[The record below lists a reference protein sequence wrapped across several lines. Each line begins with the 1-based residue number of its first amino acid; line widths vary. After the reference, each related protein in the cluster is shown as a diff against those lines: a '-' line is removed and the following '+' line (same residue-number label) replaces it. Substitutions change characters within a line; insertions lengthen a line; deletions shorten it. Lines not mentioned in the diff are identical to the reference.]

1 MNIGD
6 LCRRQIVTC
15 TPEANLG
22 EVARLMRS
30 QHVGTVLVCEPNRR
44 PVGIVTDRD
53 IVLEVVAADMDAKTV
68 NVGEVMSRNPVT
80 ALEDDDVAWAL
91 KVMRD
96 CGIRRLPVVKASGEV
111 AGIIALDDLLASAAT
126 SLTDVVQAIG
136 TGRVVEAERRRI
148 PA

>member
-96 CGIRRLPVVKASGEV
+96 CGIRRRAPGLEDLDPCTSGRGM
-111 AGIIALDDLLASAAT
+111 ARSN
-126 SLTDVVQAIG
+126 
-136 TGRVVEAERRRI
+136 GRSEH
-148 PA
+148 PC

>member
-1 MNIGD
+1 MNVGD
-6 LCRRQIVTC
+6 LCRRQLVTC
-15 TPEANLG
+15 SPETRLG
-22 EVARLMRS
+22 DAARLMRD
-30 QHVGTVLVCEPNRR
+30 QHVGTVLVCEDRR

-53 IVLEVVAADMDAKTV
+53 IVLEVVAADIDARTV
-68 NVGEVMSRNPVT
+68 QVSEVMSRNPVT
-80 ALEDDDVAWAL
+80 ALEEDDVSWAL

-96 CGIRRLPVVKASGEV
+96 CGIRRLPVLNASGEV

-136 TGRVVEAERRRI
+136 TGRVVEAERRRV

>member
-6 LCRRQIVTC
+6 LCRRQLVTC
-15 TPEANLG
+15 SPETSLG
-22 EVARLMRS
+22 EAARLMRN
-30 QHVGTVLVCEPNRR
+30 QHVGTVIVCESRR

-53 IVLEVVAADMDAKTV
+53 IVLEVVAADLDARTV
-68 NVGEVMSRNPVT
+68 KVGEVMSRNPVT
-80 ALEDDDVAWAL
+80 ALEDDDVSWAL

-96 CGIRRLPVVKASGEV
+96 CGIRRLPVLKASGEV

-136 TGRVVEAERRRI
+136 TGRVVEAERRRV